1 MNTITLPPVG
11 MQGRWR
17 IYGTNKFNGHRR
29 LLGKQ
34 DNILLNSGLTNLGYQ
49 TGGFLTHCQVGTGQ
63 GEATAGETGLKN
75 WVNGTDN
82 ILSGGVTIGSG
93 STPNEEHGLKQI
105 TWRFTEGEVS
115 GQGALSEIGAG
126 WAVGPG
132 ANVVSLAQIIDP
144 ITGNPTT
151 VSPLP
156 DELLDAQYEM
166 RYYAPVGD
174 SVGQVTLDGVDYDY
188 IVRAANAASSTAWG
202 NYIGQEPGAV
212 AGQSLWVAYGADGDI
227 GTRTGA
233 PTGTPDQA
241 DNSNQSEET
250 YLGTRERV
258 CLADVG
264 PTGWVV
270 PQGIRTLLCQTTM
283 GQYQI
288 RFGVATQAGQP
299 LPIDDPIPKTSGNP
313 QLMGIGL
320 RIAWAQYPF

>member
-1 MNTITLPPVG
+1 MNTITLPPVW

-34 DNILLNSGLTNLGYQ
+34 DNVLLNSGLTNLGYQ
-49 TGGFLTHCQVGTGQ
+49 TGGFLTHVQVGTGQ
-63 GEATAGETGLKN
+63 GEAIATETGLKN
-75 WVNGTDN
+75 WVAGTDN
-82 ILSGGVTIGSG
+82 IIDTTIGSG
-93 STPNEEHGLKQI
+93 SVANEEHGLKQI
-105 TWRFTEGEVS
+105 TWRFLEGEAS
-115 GQGALSEIGAG
+115 EQGALSEIGAG

-132 ANVVSLAQIIDP
+132 SNVVSLAQIIDP
-144 ITGNPTT
+144 ITENPTT

-166 RYYAPVGD
+166 RYYAPAGD
-174 SVGQVTLDGVDYDY
+174 SVGQVTLNTVVYDY

-202 NYIGQEPGAV
+202 SYIGQEPGAV
-212 AGQSLWVAYGADGDI
+212 AGSSRWVAYGADGDI

-233 PTGTPDQA
+233 PTGTLDQA
-241 DNSNQSEET
+241 DNSNQSEEA
-250 YLGTRERV
+250 YLGTDERV

-270 PQGIRTLLCQTTM
+270 TQGIRSLLCQTTM

-288 RFGVATQAGQP
+288 RFGATNGDAG
-299 LPIDDPIPKTSGNP
+299 IPKTSGNP